1 MMTTK
6 EQILEK
12 VQQNHIWINAF
23 TLIRPSDE
31 VAKSIGYAII
41 NMLKD
46 KDNLLPAYYGED
58 ASEKLEE
65 LAKLTPELYLRIN
78 AS

>member
-1 MMTTK
+1 MTTK
-6 EQILEK
+6 EQIIEK

-23 TLIRPSDE
+23 SLVRPNDE
-31 VAKSIGYAII
+31 TAKAIGYEII
-41 NMLKD
+41 RMLKD
-46 KDNLLPAYYGED
+46 RDNLLPAHFGED
-58 ASEKLEE
+58 ASEQLEE